1 MTGVQTC
8 ALPILDDET
17 SARRRLSRLL
27 AAYPDVEIV
36 GEAQDGLEALALME
50 STKPDLIFLD
60 IRMPEL
66 DGFGVIRAIPSTL
79 KMPLVI
85 FATSYD
91 EHALEAFDANAVAYL
106 LKPIEVE
113 RLTSALDRARRLLGS
128 DIERAEEE
136 EHIQAMAVSS
146 KRLHRIVCRKHN
158 RFILLDPAEILW
170 FYIDGGI
177 VRVQTASE
185 NYWANYQ
192 LNQLEAGLD
201 PELFFRARR
210 EVLVN
215 LSKIRCVKPYDG
227 STFVLVMTDPHETEL
242 LVSERRAKDLRS
254 RLPGL

>member
-1 MTGVQTC
+1 MRV
-8 ALPILDDET
+8 LLVDDET
-17 SARRRLSRLL
+17 SARHRLTRLL
-27 AAYPDVEIV
+27 AAYRDVEIV
-36 GEAQDGLEALALME
+36 GEAQDGLEALGLME
-50 STKPDLIFLD
+50 STKPDLVFLD

-66 DGFGVIRAIPSTL
+66 DGFGVIRAIPATL

-91 EHALEAFDANAVAYL
+91 EHALQAFDANAIAYL
-106 LKPIEVE
+106 LKPIEPE
-113 RLTSALDRARRLLGS
+113 RLTSAMERAHRLLAS
-128 DIERAEEE
+128 DSERAENEE
-136 EHIQAMAVSS
+136 RVQKLVVSD
-146 KRLHRIVCRKHN
+146 KRLQRIVCRKQN
-158 RFILLDPAEILW
+158 RFFLLDPAEIIW

-177 VRVQTASE
+177 VRAQTASE

-215 LSKIRCVKPYDG
+215 LSKIKSLKPYDG
-227 STFVLVMTDPHETEL
+227 STFVLIMSDPRETEL

>member
-1 MTGVQTC
+1 MRV
-8 ALPILDDET
+8 LLVDDET
-17 SARRRLSRLL
+17 SARRRLTRLL
-27 AAYPDVEIV
+27 AAYSDVEIV
-36 GEAQDGLEALALME
+36 GEAQDGLEALALIE
-50 STKPDLIFLD
+50 STAPDLVFLD

-91 EHALEAFDANAVAYL
+91 EHALEAFDANAIAYL

-113 RLTSALDRARRLLGS
+113 RLTSALDRVRRLLVS
-128 DIERAEEE
+128 DKERAEDEE
-136 EHIQAMAVSS
+136 RVQAMAVSG
-146 KRLHRIVCRKHN
+146 KRLNRIVCRKHN
-158 RFILLDPAEILW
+158 RLVLLDPAEILW

-177 VRVQTASE
+177 VRAQTASE

-215 LSKIRCVKPYDG
+215 LSQVKSVKPYDS

>member
-1 MTGVQTC
+1 MRV
-8 ALPILDDET
+8 LLVDDET
-17 SARRRLSRLL
+17 SARRRLARLL
-27 AAYPDVEIV
+27 EVYSDVEIV
-36 GEAQDGLEALALME
+36 GQAQDGLEALALME

-91 EHALEAFDANAVAYL
+91 EHALEAFDANAIAYL

-113 RLTSALDRARRLLGS
+113 RLTSAVDRARRLLGS
-128 DIERAEEE
+128 DKERAEDEQRV
-136 EHIQAMAVSS
+136 QAMAVSG
-146 KRLHRIVCRKHN
+146 KRLQRIVCRKHN
-158 RFILLDPAEILW
+158 RLVLLDPTEILW

-177 VRVQTASE
+177 VRAQTASE

-215 LSKIRCVKPYDG
+215 LSKIRSLKPYDG
-227 STFVLVMTDPHETEL
+227 STFVLVMSDPHETEV

>member
-1 MTGVQTC
+1 MRV
-8 ALPILDDET
+8 LLVDDEP
-17 SARRRLSRLL
+17 SARRRLARLL
-27 AAYPDVEIV
+27 EVYPDVEIV
-36 GEAQDGLEALALME
+36 GEAQEGLEALALME
-50 STKPDLIFLD
+50 SLTPDLVFLD

-66 DGFGVIRAIPSTL
+66 DGFGVIRAIPPTL

-85 FATSYD
+85 FATSFD
-91 EHALEAFDANAVAYL
+91 EHALEAFDANAIAYL

-113 RLTSALDRARRLLGS
+113 RLTSAVDRARRLLGS
-128 DIERAEEE
+128 DKERAEDEQRV
-136 EHIQAMAVSS
+136 QAMAVSG
-146 KRLHRIVCRKHN
+146 KRLQRIVCRKHN
-158 RFILLDPAEILW
+158 RLVLLDPTEILW

-177 VRVQTASE
+177 VRAQTASE

-215 LSKIRCVKPYDG
+215 LSKIRSLKPYDG
-227 STFVLVMTDPHETEL
+227 STFVLVMSDPHETEV

>member
-1 MTGVQTC
+1 MRV
-8 ALPILDDET
+8 LIVDDEP
-17 SARRRLSRLL
+17 SARRRLARLL
-27 AAYPDVEIV
+27 EVYPDVEIA
-36 GEAQDGLEALALME
+36 GQAQDGLEALAHIE

-66 DGFGVIRAIPSTL
+66 DGFGVIRAIPATV

-91 EHALEAFDANAVAYL
+91 EHALEAFDANAIAYL
-106 LKPIEVE
+106 LKPIEPE
-113 RLTSALDRARRLLGS
+113 RLTGALERARRLLGS
-128 DIERAEEE
+128 DKERAENEVRVQE
-136 EHIQAMAVSS
+136 IAVSD
-146 KRLHRIVCRKHN
+146 KRLQRIVCRKQN
-158 RFILLDPAEILW
+158 RFLLVDPMEILW

-177 VRVQTASE
+177 VRAKTSSE

-215 LSKIRCVKPYDG
+215 LSKIKSLKPYDG
-227 STFVLVMTDPHETEL
+227 STFALVMADSQETEL

-254 RLPGL
+254 RFPGL